1 MVNNNNFMT
10 SFDFLWQLL
19 ESHGVVSS
27 YKAECARLWDTY
39 NLEQQ
44 RAIYRSIRDKLRAG
58 KFVNYNPVK
67 AVRENA
73 PKKRPPLILTMND
86 YYARYGTTEEQ
97 DGWRRE
103 YRPDEQRTVYI
114 KEP

>member
-1 MVNNNNFMT
+1 MS
-10 SFDFLWQLL
+10 SFDFIWQLVCG
-19 ESHGVVSS
+19 HGSVAEN
-27 YKAECARLWDTY
+27 YKAELARVWDEYT
-39 NLEQQ
+39 LEQQ

-73 PKKRPPLILTMND
+73 PQKRPPLILTMND

-103 YRPDEQRTVYI
+103 FRPEEQRTVYI
-114 KEP
+114 K